1 MAKFISIV
9 PWGSAGI
16 LYMQNRLK
24 LKGLIEDD
32 DKRLDYDSVASLP
45 LDVLHTALYIPW
57 Y

>member
-9 PWGSAGI
+9 PWGSASI

>member
-9 PWGSAGI
+9 PWGSASI

-45 LDVLHTALYIPW
+45 LGVLHTALYIPW